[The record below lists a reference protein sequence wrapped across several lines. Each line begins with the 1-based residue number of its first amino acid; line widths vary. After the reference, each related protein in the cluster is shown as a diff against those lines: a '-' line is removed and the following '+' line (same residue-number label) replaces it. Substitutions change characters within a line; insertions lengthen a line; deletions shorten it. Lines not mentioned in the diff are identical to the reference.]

1 MTAPT
6 AIKVVFDKERKLKAR
21 HRPIRNAVIQSGKSV
36 EQLLADPFG
45 GHAYL
50 LAALLQPATEG
61 LEAITIDRASDL
73 IDKFVDRGGS
83 VEWLAEQ
90 MAMLVKNYLSIEKT
104 PTQEE
109 TENPN
114 APSPAASGD

>member
-1 MTAPT
+1 
-6 AIKVVFDKERKLKAR
+6 
-21 HRPIRNAVIQSGKSV
+21 
-36 EQLLADPFG
+36 
-45 GHAYL
+45 
-50 LAALLQPATEG
+50 
-61 LEAITIDRASDL
+61 L